1 MHGTDRV
8 STSAAN
14 LVRRP
19 ALAIADI
26 HADPATRCIS
36 GPGGAITVPPRVMH
50 LLLVLLDAQGAVVTR
65 DELTQAIW
73 NGRFVAEDS
82 LNGAVAELRRAL
94 HRAGAERIKVVTVP
108 KSGYRIAC
116 PAPAKP
122 GEDTHLLADRSRRA
136 IPRRWFMAGGAA
148 AFAGL
153 ATMSAWRVTSTPSH
167 ADRFVGRGLLALRQ
181 GLPDPQQQGVADFQR
196 AVKLDPDH
204 ARAWG
209 LLALSLRAAAE
220 YSPPAQVAGRR
231 AEAELAARRA
241 LAIDRQEPH
250 AMTALALLMP
260 SFGNWLQQERRLR
273 QVLEV
278 DPQNRFATAALATLL
293 MSTGQVRA
301 CLKRLDFLE
310 RLDPL
315 SPDLQFR
322 RVYTLWSSGRLADAD
337 ATADRAM
344 QSWPNHPAVWFARFW
359 TFAFTD
365 RADRA
370 LVMLHRSPGRPP
382 MPAQAMHLLN
392 VSLEALSDPAGGSK
406 SQAVAANKRAAAVG
420 PGQAITA
427 IMVLSA
433 LGEAAEAYEVAR
445 GFLVQRGPVLVNQRH
460 THAQPSVTDQHHR
473 MTMML
478 WIPATQNLR
487 LEPRFGELCTD
498 MGLVRYWK
506 EAGTGPDF
514 RGGSLT
520 TI

>member
-19 ALAIADI
+19 AFAIADI
-26 HADPATRCIS
+26 HADPATRHII
-36 GPGGAITVPPRVMH
+36 GPGGSVTVPPRVMH

-65 DELTQAIW
+65 DELTQAVW

-82 LNGAVAELRRAL
+82 LNGAIAELRRAL
-94 HRAGAERIKVVTVP
+94 HRVGAERIKVVTVP

-116 PAPAKP
+116 PAPAGP
-122 GEDTHLLADRSRRA
+122 GEDTHRLTGRTEGT

-153 ATMSAWRVTSTPSH
+153 AIISAWRVTRTPSQSERLAAH
-167 ADRFVGRGLLALRQ
+167 GLLALRQ
-181 GLPDPQQQGVADFQR
+181 GLPDPEQQGVADFQR
-196 AVKLDPDH
+196 AVRLEPDN

-241 LAIDRQEPH
+241 LAIDRREPH

-273 QVLEV
+273 HVLGI
-278 DPQNRFATAALATLL
+278 DPQNRFAIAALATLL

-301 CLKRLDFLE
+301 CLERLDFLE

-337 ATADRAM
+337 ATADRAL

-382 MPAQAMHLLN
+382 MPPQAMRLLN
-392 VSLEALSDPAGGSK
+392 VSLEALSKPARASK
-406 SQAVAANKRAAAVG
+406 LQAVSANKKAAEVG

-460 THAQPSVTDQHHR
+460 TQAQPSVTDQHHR

-487 LEPRFGELCTD
+487 LEPRFGEMCED
-498 MGLVRYWK
+498 MGLVRYWR
-506 EAGTGPDF
+506 EAGTRPDF
-514 RGGSLT
+514 RGGSLAA
-520 TI
+520 I